1 MRVWLVLGLAL
12 AVLACVT
19 EVELLA
25 VVVALTCFPWPR
37 ARQHKA
43 LLLEAKT
50 ALLARHQGKAA
61 GIRTDLARTVPLSV
75 FSFSFPL
82 QEDLSANL
90 LLTSS
95 HILLKTK
102 FSKLLPFFIFS
113 FFPTSISGSA
123 GECLLVLATGACGQH
138 APSLHV
144 ALAYVQL
151 TGRCLPSQHLL
162 LAEPAT
168 RCKPL
173 QVEAPVES
181 CLHQTGLQ

>member
-1 MRVWLVLGLAL
+1 MRAWINLGLAL

-61 GIRTDLARTVPLSV
+61 DIRTDLARTVPLSV

-82 QEDLSANL
+82 SLSLPSRRASSSKDSAPYHRCSVSL
-90 LLTSS
+90 LNKALSLSLSLSLSQRELTMTSS

-113 FFPTSISGSA
+113 FFPTLFRS
-123 GECLLVLATGACGQH
+123 QK
-138 APSLHV
+138 
-144 ALAYVQL
+144 
-151 TGRCLPSQHLL
+151 RC
-162 LAEPAT
+162 
-168 RCKPL
+168 C
-173 QVEAPVES
+173 
-181 CLHQTGLQ
+181 

>member
-1 MRVWLVLGLAL
+1 MRVWIDLGLAL

-50 ALLARHQGKAA
+50 VLLARHQGKAA

-82 QEDLSANL
+82 SLS
-90 LLTSS
+90 
-95 HILLKTK
+95 
-102 FSKLLPFFIFS
+102 
-113 FFPTSISGSA
+113 
-123 GECLLVLATGACGQH
+123 
-138 APSLHV
+138 
-144 ALAYVQL
+144 
-151 TGRCLPSQHLL
+151 LPSRELL
-162 LAEPAT
+162 RGRSQRELT
-168 RCKPL
+168 
-173 QVEAPVES
+173 
-181 CLHQTGLQ
+181 